1 MAVVGHWANLAEAQ
15 KLTQSVLLSGVIDT
29 VIQEG
34 QLLPMMGVKMLRGKS
49 LLYNREKSFTAG
61 TASNFRSIHEQIPWT
76 ADVEYDQVEVALKII
91 SEARA
96 VDKFISATYS
106 NINDYEATVMQEVIK
121 RVVYFVEDRLLYGD
135 TTYTN
140 TKEFDG
146 LHAINAGLETPTNAG
161 ADAEDKVNI
170 NGGEVVLS
178 LSDVRRLLDAC
189 RVDQL
194 GRNNVALLMGPVLA
208 RRFDQAYQEAGFV
221 LSGVTVS
228 QSSYTIGARELGGRI
243 SFFDGI
249 PIIRTN
255 FLGAEVANTGTGSS
269 SDARGKFVTG
279 TRNYSLFVVRFGNT
293 EDGGLEMLFGDP
305 GVNDGEFKPFFHE
318 RFDKLEDYLAGGHRI
333 SGFMAPALGAPQ
345 GLGRIFDITDGP
357 ILPTR

>member
-34 QLLPMMGVKMLRGKS
+34 QLLPMMGVKMLKGKS
-49 LLYNREKSFTAG
+49 LLYNREKSFTAS

-76 ADVEYDQVEVALKII
+76 ADVEYNQIEVALKII

-121 RVVYFVEDRLLYGD
+121 RVIYFAEDKLIYGD
-135 TTYTN
+135 ATYTSS
-140 TKEFDG
+140 KEFDG
-146 LHAINAGLETPTNAG
+146 LHAINAGLETTTASG
-161 ADAEDKVNI
+161 ETAEDKVNI
-170 NGGEVVLS
+170 DGGEAVLS
-178 LSDVRRLLDAC
+178 LVALRRLLDAC
-189 RVDQL
+189 RVDQI
-194 GRNNVALLMGPVLA
+194 GRNNVAILMGPLLA
-208 RRFDQAYQEAGFV
+208 RRIDQGYQEAAFV
-221 LSGVTVS
+221 RSSVTHS
-228 QSSYTIGARELGGRI
+228 MASYSIGARELGGRVT
-243 SFFDGI
+243 FFDGV

-255 FLGAEVANTGTGSS
+255 FLVAEQANTGTGSS
-269 SDARGKFVTG
+269 SDARAKYSSS

-345 GLGRIFDITDGP
+345 GLGRMYDIIDGAIVP
-357 ILPTR
+357 